1 MSSNKLSPS
10 EISQNEDSG
19 KHIENKIN
27 SMMESVA
34 SVLIIFISTYF
45 ILITPSLVEMHTF
58 LSNHQIKVNL
68 FEYFWTVVGALLSF
82 ALYKFSTTT
91 LITLW
96 SPFISPVIV
105 RHNESTEQRVHRLGD
120 YIYKTIYYT
129 WSWCTLMYMTYGS
142 IFSPSEF
149 GGQLDIEKSLE
160 VWPYEV
166 NLSVR
171 IFYMLTLGHHFER
184 LAFELMH
191 NRKASSFFTMT
202 FHHLVTV
209 MLIFLSFYTRHL
221 MFGIP
226 ILLTHDFNDIFLN
239 ACRFWRE
246 SLFPTSA
253 SVAFMIMMISWF
265 YTRIFMYAKYVLY
278 GLLFN
283 MLHLSEF
290 VRRFFFVQLFFVP
303 ALLALFILNLFW
315 FFQIFRVF
323 VWRFVKKDK
332 NLPFEDFKTKK
343 NK

>member
-1 MSSNKLSPS
+1 MSSK
-10 EISQNEDSG
+10 ISSSSTTQQNEDSG

-27 SMMESVA
+27 SMMESV
-34 SVLIIFISTYF
+34 SFVLLIFISTYF
-45 ILITPSLVEMHTF
+45 VLIIPSLIEMHTF
-58 LSNHQIKVNL
+58 LSEQKIKVNL
-68 FEYFWTVVGALLSF
+68 YEYLWTFAGALLSF
-82 ALYKFSTTT
+82 SLYKISTTVF
-91 LITLW
+91 IRLW

-105 RHNESTEQRVHRLGD
+105 RQNETTEQRIHRLGD
-120 YIYKTIYYT
+120 YIYKTVYYA

-142 IFSPSEF
+142 IFSPKEL
-149 GGQLDIEKSLE
+149 GGRLDIEKSVE

-166 NLSVR
+166 RLSVR
-171 IFYMLTLGHHFER
+171 VFYMLTLGHHFER
-184 LAFELMH
+184 LTYELLH
-191 NRKASSFFTMT
+191 NKKASTFFTMT

-239 ACRFWRE
+239 AARFWRE
-246 SLFPTSA
+246 SVFPTSS

-265 YTRIFMYAKYVLY
+265 YTRIFLYSKYILY
-278 GLLFN
+278 GLLYN
-283 MLHLSEF
+283 VLHLNEF
-290 VRRFFFVQLFFVP
+290 VRRFFFVQLFFIP
-303 ALLALFILNLFW
+303 ALLALFGLNLFW